1 MPPPSQRRSDRIS
14 IELPIEVIGYDAD
27 GSHFIQEGHTR
38 LISRH
43 GGLIVLK
50 RKLPPEAEL
59 ILVNTQL
66 KDQAAVR
73 VVGHAESEPDGEVYG
88 VAFLDANKSLWRVA
102 FPPMDEAEAALA
114 RVLLHCAGCH
124 SQEVV
129 HFTEVDMEIFASKQ
143 ELIRSCKSCSRAT
156 VWKQLGPETTSAT
169 APIATAEPESRHEQS
184 PIEKRRHPR
193 KKVKLLACIRQS
205 GREHVVDCDDV
216 SRGGF
221 CFKGY
226 RKYVVDMEIDVAMP
240 YTRGGGNIFLPARI
254 AHCKAGA
261 AGVFKCGVAY
271 KQKS

>member
-1 MPPPSQRRSDRIS
+1 M
-14 IELPIEVIGYDAD
+14 LCCN
-27 GSHFIQEGHTR
+27 T
-38 LISRH
+38 
-43 GGLIVLK
+43 
-50 RKLPPEAEL
+50 
-59 ILVNTQL
+59 VNTGGCEKIFRFL
-66 KDQAAVR
+66 
-73 VVGHAESEPDGEVYG
+73 
-88 VAFLDANKSLWRVA
+88 AF
-102 FPPMDEAEAALA
+102 
-114 RVLLHCAGCH
+114 
-124 SQEVV
+124 
-129 HFTEVDMEIFASKQ
+129 
-143 ELIRSCKSCSRAT
+143 
-156 VWKQLGPETTSAT
+156 TSW
-169 APIATAEPESRHEQS
+169 

-193 KKVKLLACIRQS
+193 KEVKLLACIRQS

>member
-1 MPPPSQRRSDRIS
+1 MAPPSQRRSDRIS

-27 GSHFIQEGHTR
+27 GSYFIQEGHTR

-156 VWKQLGPETTSAT
+156 VWKQLGPETTSAA
-169 APIATAEPESRHEQS
+169 APMATAEPESRHEQS
-184 PIEKRRHPR
+184 RIEKRRHPR

-271 KQKS
+271 KQKP